1 MTIMYTNAKNHSS
14 NTPAGLSVG
23 VLMTIVLLDMSM
35 LFALYFGQ
43 YSAMAVLIVYA
54 VCIAFFWL
62 IVKFISGLPLVGF
75 SPVILTKLLGNAIVP
90 SRLGVA
96 YLLVFV
102 IHLGWLTDS
111 TFNIISIG
119 GQGLDIRCVVP
130 LCCSVGGLACI
141 VSFFPDPYK
150 KKDDGAVKV
159 IVSGM
164 SLMGQYQWKKLT
176 TALESNDITGVKET
190 SIIPL
195 IRMLVNYNEDEK
207 CKLLILRSNQQTKAA
222 FSPIKIAVKNNSTP
236 IETLKREISI
246 ASAYS
251 DPSETEDDRNNRMKL
266 HEEYNVEF
274 LTGGNT
280 SDKEFED
287 FLKLLIKMF
296 AHFEF
301 PEKQELIKGMQIEF
315 TDSCDYN
322 KYSECFDTMAKAIQ
336 EYDDDAHEIA
346 FNITPGTAL
355 VSSVMT
361 LLAIDGDKK
370 LYYHE
375 QSSDKTTPSQA
386 IQEVDKTKLPI
397 ENLLSQAL
405 EKISRRRA

>member
-1 MTIMYTNAKNHSS
+1 MSTNAKNHSS

-35 LFALYFGQ
+35 LFALYIGQ

-90 SRLGVA
+90 SWLGVA

-111 TFNIISIG
+111 TFNIISLG
-119 GQGLDIRCVVP
+119 GQGLDIRYVVP

-207 CKLLILRSNQQTKAA
+207 CKLLILRSDQQTKDV
-222 FSPIKIAVKNNSTP
+222 FSPVRIVRKKDSTP
-236 IETLKREISI
+236 MEMLKSEISTATTCFASSESENDCKARQTLYEHYGVDFPTGSVSSDVELKR
-246 ASAYS
+246 
-251 DPSETEDDRNNRMKL
+251 
-266 HEEYNVEF
+266 F
-274 LTGGNT
+274 LTI
-280 SDKEFED
+280 
-287 FLKLLIKMF
+287 LIKMF
-296 AHFEF
+296 AHFEL
-301 PEKQELIKGMQIEF
+301 PDKLELIKRLDVEF
-315 TDSCDYN
+315 TTPCNYN
-322 KYSECFDTMAKAIQ
+322 NYPECFDTMAKAIQ